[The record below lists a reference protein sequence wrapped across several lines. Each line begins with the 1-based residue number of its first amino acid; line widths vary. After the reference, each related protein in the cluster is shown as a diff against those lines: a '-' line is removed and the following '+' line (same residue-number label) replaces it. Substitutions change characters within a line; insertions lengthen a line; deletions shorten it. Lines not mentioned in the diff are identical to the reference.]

1 MEGKGP
7 SLHCHQQSSKRLSH
21 YSKWLV
27 IIVSYR
33 DALGI
38 LVGRFT
44 DLILADQDCFQERAR
59 WEELLKL
66 IPDKSIVRSLQDK
79 WDDDEDRTSEEKWDN
94 LKREI
99 QKYKK
104 SERVGRLSFIIIQ
117 HWLIGN
123 NFP

>member
-1 MEGKGP
+1 M
-7 SLHCHQQSSKRLSH
+7 
-21 YSKWLV
+21 
-27 IIVSYR
+27 VSYR
-33 DALGI
+33 DALGT

-44 DLILADQDCFQERAR
+44 DLILVDQDCFQERAR

-99 QKYKK
+99 AKYKK
-104 SERVGRLSFIIIQ
+104 SERVRRLSFIMIQ
-117 HWLIGN
+117 HWFIGN
-123 NFP
+123 HLLGDRLQ